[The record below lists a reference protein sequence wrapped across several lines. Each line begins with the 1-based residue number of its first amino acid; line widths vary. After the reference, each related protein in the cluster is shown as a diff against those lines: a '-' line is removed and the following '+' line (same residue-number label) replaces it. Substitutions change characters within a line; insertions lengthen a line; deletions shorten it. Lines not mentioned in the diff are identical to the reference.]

1 MELFEKTQELKKLK
15 EDMIQ
20 TNTEILEILNGFLN
34 LQYQTKLIRAG
45 YLKRQEERKEEIAIY
60 YPELTVPIGFSK
72 EDERYFR
79 NYANKIEHQYT
90 LVDEKGRKILVYE
103 DAVFVSW
110 ISKRDENR
118 NEVAKIVLRKS
129 NIISE
134 SIRYIFK
141 IDGED
146 FYLSRDFPFEDMLE
160 QLLGEQHLDYFD
172 PNAADNEKSEK
183 YYEKFLESLDVKKEE
198 IIPLKN
204 IIKDK
209 ERERQILSSVIT
221 VCFEVI
227 QSELDKHHM
236 IRLENPQAD
245 VDVRILDCNVTYT
258 IKLKIV
264 STKSKEFL
272 FERIFEY
279 EEEKSKSKYQNGGT
293 LSEIFKLFK

>member
-1 MELFEKTQELKKLK
+1 MELFEKTQELKKIK

-45 YLKRQEERKEEIAIY
+45 YLERQEEWKEEITIY
-60 YPELTVPIGFSK
+60 YPELTVPDGFSK

-79 NYANKIEHQYT
+79 NMANVIEHQYA

-103 DAVFVSW
+103 DAVFVRGNV
-110 ISKRDENR
+110 KRDENK
-118 NEVAKIVLRKS
+118 NEVARLVLKKS

-141 IDGED
+141 IDGEN
-146 FYLSRDFPFEDMLE
+146 FYLSRNFSFEDMLE
-160 QLLGEQHLDYFD
+160 QLLGEQHVDYSD
-172 PNAADNEKSEK
+172 PNAAFNEKSEK
-183 YYEKFLESLDVKKEE
+183 DYEKFLESLDVKKEK

-204 IIKDK
+204 IIKHK
-209 ERERQILSSVIT
+209 ERENQILLPVIT

-227 QSELDKHHM
+227 QSELDKYHM
-236 IRLENPQAD
+236 IRLESPKAD
-245 VDVRILDCNVTYT
+245 VDVGIADANVKYF
-258 IKLKIV
+258 IKLKV
-264 STKSKEFL
+264 VTTKNGELLCEKV
-272 FERIFEY
+272 FEY
-279 EEEKSKSKYQNGGT
+279 KEEKSKSKYQNGCT

>member
-45 YLKRQEERKEEIAIY
+45 YLKRQEEREEEIAIY
-60 YPELTVPIGFSK
+60 YPELTVPTGFSK

-103 DAVFVSW
+103 DAAFVSR
-110 ISKRDENR
+110 ISKRDENK

-183 YYEKFLESLDVKKEE
+183 YYEKFLELLDVKKEE

-209 ERERQILSSVIT
+209 EREQQILSSVIT

-236 IRLENPQAD
+236 IRLKNPQAD

-264 STKSKEFL
+264 ATKSKEFL